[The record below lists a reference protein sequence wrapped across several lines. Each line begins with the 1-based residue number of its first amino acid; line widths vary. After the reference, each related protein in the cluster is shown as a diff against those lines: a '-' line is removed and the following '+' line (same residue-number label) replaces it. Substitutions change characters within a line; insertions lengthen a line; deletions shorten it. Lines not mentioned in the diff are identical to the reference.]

1 MRITKNAFTRLAIG
15 MMGFGVLVGVSF
27 PYAVL
32 PLGIDPADTLSPSFF
47 GFSVAAGVSVG
58 AISVILSLV
67 TVQPRLR
74 TLADRMRDVEVGIEE
89 ASYSGDWSHCDPEAC
104 AIPIDSA
111 DEFADAARSFNG
123 LIEAL
128 ANSHQ
133 IQAKVS
139 EFADAMTIE
148 LDLDRLC
155 SSAVRH
161 LRSYLG
167 VDAVAIL
174 SSRGGEME
182 VLCSFGLADAESL
195 AEKDV
200 VVDVVRSLEPMHI
213 QVPEAFVLDGGL
225 TAFTPSE
232 ILVHPLHAHSVGIG
246 VVVLGWSGDLPRG
259 ARALAPIL
267 LQTFSVALSNARAH
281 QDMERL
287 AALDALT
294 GVYNRRFGL
303 ERLREEYSRSV
314 RSGRPLGVVM
324 VDLDHFKSVND
335 TYGHLAGDAVL
346 KRVADEARSVLREGD
361 ILCRYGG
368 EEFLAILPGAGEE
381 DVRAIAE
388 RIRRLMETLIH
399 RVGGHEFRV
408 TVSLGFGSTAGT
420 AVQDEMAL
428 VDAADAALYAAKRMG
443 RNLARAVSAA

>member
-15 MMGFGVLVGVSF
+15 MMGFGVIVGVTF

-32 PLGIDPADTLSPSFF
+32 PLGIDPSVTLNSAFF
-47 GFSVAAGVSVG
+47 GFSVAAGVVVG

-74 TLADRMRDVEVGIEE
+74 TLAERMRDVEAGIEE
-89 ASYSGDWSHCDPEAC
+89 ASFSGDWSHCDPETC
-104 AIPIDSA
+104 AIQIDSE

-123 LIEAL
+123 LIGAL
-128 ANSHQ
+128 ATSHQ

-139 EFADAMTIE
+139 EFADAMTVE
-148 LDLDRLC
+148 LDLERLC

-161 LRSYLG
+161 LRSHLG
-167 VDAVAIL
+167 AEAVAIL

-182 VLCSFGLADAESL
+182 VLSSHGIAHPESL
-195 AEKDV
+195 ATKDM
-200 VVDVVRSLEPMHI
+200 VVDAVRSLESVHLE
-213 QVPEAFVLDGGL
+213 VPDAFVLDGGL
-225 TAFTPSE
+225 TSFTPSE

-246 VVVLGWSGDLPRG
+246 AVVLGWSGPLPRG

-294 GVYNRRFGL
+294 GLYNRRFGL

-314 RSGRPLGVVM
+314 RSGRPLGVVLL
-324 VDLDHFKSVND
+324 DIDHFKSVND

-346 KRVADEARSVLREGD
+346 KRVANEARSVLREGD
-361 ILCRYGG
+361 VLARYGG

-381 DVRAIAE
+381 DVGVIAE
-388 RIRRLMETLIH
+388 RIRRLVESSVQ
-399 RVGGHEFRV
+399 RVADHEFTV
-408 TVSLGFGSTAGT
+408 TVSLGFGSTAR
-420 AVQDEMAL
+420 VDVENVMAL
-428 VDAADAALYAAKRMG
+428 VDAADEALYSAKRMG
-443 RNLARAVSAA
+443 RNLAQAVHAA